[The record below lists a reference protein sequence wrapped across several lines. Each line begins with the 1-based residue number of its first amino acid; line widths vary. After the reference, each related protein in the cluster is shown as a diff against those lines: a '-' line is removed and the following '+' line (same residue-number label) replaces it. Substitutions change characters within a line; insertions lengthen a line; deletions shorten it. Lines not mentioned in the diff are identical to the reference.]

1 MHEYSLVAALVDQ
14 VAREVDAHPGATV
27 RRVHV
32 RIGELAGVEADL
44 FRIAFAT
51 FTTATVC
58 DGADLAIAR
67 TRPVWCCPACKREL
81 AGPPARCAA
90 CDRSTQLAEG
100 DEIML
105 DRIEMEV
112 RDV

>member
-1 MHEYSLVAALVDQ
+1 MHEYSLVASLVDQ
-14 VAREVDAHPGATV
+14 VARHARPGATV

-44 FRIAFAT
+44 FRIAFTT

-58 DGADLAIAR
+58 DGAELAIAT
-67 TRPVWCCPACKREL
+67 TRPRWTCPACHRDL
-81 AGPPARCAA
+81 PGPPARCCGAP
-90 CDRSTQLAEG
+90 CRLVEG

-112 RDV
+112 CDV